1 MPSFAPRIRVEVYV
15 PIRYEPAYQDT
26 LSWLIREFTELR
38 GGCTVIE
45 NSGGYYLSQ
54 RNEIIDDRVSMVYC
68 DFPMSWNK
76 RAERNEVLQYC
87 AGLQTFLLEKLLG
100 AYSHQRRAEC
110 YRGVGLNGLSGS
122 PQHTTVT

>member
-1 MPSFAPRIRVEVYV
+1 MPSFAPRVRVEVYA

-45 NSGGYYLSQ
+45 STGGYYLSQ
-54 RNEIIDDRVSMVYC
+54 AGEIIDDRVSVVYC

-76 RAERNEVLQYC
+76 RAERDEVLHYC
-87 AGLQTFLLEKLLG
+87 AGLQTFLLENLWEEAILIV
-100 AYSHQRRAEC
+100 AYPVSHQH
-110 YRGVGLNGLSGS
+110 
-122 PQHTTVT
+122 Q